1 MPGAAYPVFWYNLKG
16 IAQLHH
22 DSKVVWL
29 ADYANFPD
37 RNGGISSILTKPPY
51 LLICR
56 GTCTLWQFIW
66 RTWSEL
72 CLLENE
78 IVNYYYGSTKP
89 WPKVQ
94 LPEVTQ
100 DLKQLQNTM
109 ALKVEE
115 SETSLEE
122 PAFEQSLKWLVKTFY
137 GLVCVCEEGAHPGFL
152 WQLTLS
158 VRKLNFCSR
167 LANHH
172 PKLKQ
177 SVNTVVS
184 TKTESWNNTTT
195 AFIHWMPLWI
205 ASYVSFGEWPHNFSR
220 SLKVV
225 ALNFEPKFIGCF
237 WFILGYAQ

>member
-122 PAFEQSLKWLVKTFY
+122 PASEQSLKWLVKTFY
-137 GLVCVCEEGAHPGFL
+137 GLVCVWRRC
-152 WQLTLS
+152 TSRIS
-158 VRKLNFCSR
+158 VAVDSFCQKVE
-167 LANHH
+167 L
-172 PKLKQ
+172 L
-177 SVNTVVS
+177 
-184 TKTESWNNTTT
+184 
-195 AFIHWMPLWI
+195 
-205 ASYVSFGEWPHNFSR
+205 
-220 SLKVV
+220 LKVSQPS
-225 ALNFEPKFIGCF
+225 PKIKAVGQHSCF
-237 WFILGYAQ
+237 N